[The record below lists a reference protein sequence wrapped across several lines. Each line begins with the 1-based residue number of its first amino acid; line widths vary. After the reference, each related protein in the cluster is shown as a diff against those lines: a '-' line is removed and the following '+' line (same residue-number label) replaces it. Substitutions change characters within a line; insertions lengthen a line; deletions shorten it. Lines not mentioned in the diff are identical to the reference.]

1 LHYGTSSFTAAN
13 VTTWKNSQLL
23 YLPADGPVGVGGV
36 KVTMSANR
44 LNQKLETRC
53 VQSPPNRIRAASVTV
68 TGPHGFAKTLRFDV
82 CTLSDAAAVAK
93 TFDLLDEGTYTVTV
107 QAGKHSG
114 TASFTIVQDKTKT
127 VNVKLTRGTTG
138 G

>member
-1 LHYGTSSFTAAN
+1 MKVGACAL
-13 VTTWKNSQLL
+13 VKNGAMQHR
-23 YLPADGPVGVGGV
+23 V
-36 KVTMSANR
+36 
-44 LNQKLETRC
+44 
-53 VQSPPNRIRAASVTV
+53 
-68 TGPHGFAKTLRFDV
+68 
-82 CTLSDAAAVAK
+82 
-93 TFDLLDEGTYTVTV
+93 DLLDPGDYTVTV